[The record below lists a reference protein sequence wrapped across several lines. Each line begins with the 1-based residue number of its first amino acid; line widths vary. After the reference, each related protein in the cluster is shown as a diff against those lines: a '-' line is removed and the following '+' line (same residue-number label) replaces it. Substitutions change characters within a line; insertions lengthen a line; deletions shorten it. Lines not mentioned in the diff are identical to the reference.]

1 MKILYLGTVCS
12 MNRYEAVLKD
22 CKRRPTIASVVFESA
37 LMKGFSEN
45 GADIQILS
53 YPMIPVFPNS
63 RVLFFGGCV
72 ETLFGYP
79 CYWLR
84 TINLPYIKQW
94 SRRIDARRAMKAWA
108 KENNGDG
115 VIMSYSVPPFL
126 VKDILRYGKR
136 FGMKTVAIIPDLPA
150 NMYINHKGNPV
161 VDAIKQQYLNAAL
174 QYQGNYD
181 AYIYLTEAMQGA
193 IAPDK
198 PYVVME
204 GILDVSSV
212 VQEDTL
218 PISPRAIMYAG
229 RLHEKYGVMKLVDA
243 FEQLEDSNAEL
254 WLFGDGT
261 AVTQIEERAGRNPR
275 IRYFGSVSRKTI
287 LEYERRATLLVNPR
301 SPKEGFTKYSFP
313 SKTIEYMAS
322 GTPLLTTRL
331 EGIPVEYFDY
341 VFSVEENDVSLLKG
355 ALEKIMM
362 MSDQELMSKGRTARN
377 FVLEQK
383 NARAQTVRILDFLKN

>member
-1 MKILYLGTVCS
+1 
-12 MNRYEAVLKD
+12 MNRYEAELKD

-37 LMKGFSEN
+37 LMEGFSEN
-45 GADIQILS
+45 GADIEILS

-63 RVLFFGGCV
+63 HALFFGGCE
-72 ETLFGYP
+72 ETLAGYP

-84 TINLPYIKQW
+84 TINLPFIKQW
-94 SRRIDARRAMKAWA
+94 SRRIDARKVMKAWA
-108 KENNGDG
+108 KENKGNG

-136 FGMKTVAIIPDLPA
+136 YGVKTVAIIPDLPA
-150 NMYINHKGNPV
+150 NMYMNHKGNPV
-161 VDAIKQQYLNAAL
+161 IDTVKQWYLNIAL
-174 QYQGNYD
+174 QHQGNYD
-181 AYIYLTEAMQGA
+181 AYIYLSEAMRDV
-193 IAPDK
+193 IAPEK
-198 PYVVME
+198 PYIVME
-204 GILDVSSV
+204 GILNMSEVTQGDVLRS
-212 VQEDTL
+212 
-218 PISPRAIMYAG
+218 SPRAIMYAG

-243 FEQLEDSNAEL
+243 FEQLEDPNAEL

-275 IRYFGSVSRKTI
+275 IRYFGSVSREVV

-301 SPKEGFTKYSFP
+301 SPRESFTKYSFP

-331 EGIPVEYFDY
+331 EGIPREYFDY
-341 VFSVEENDVSLLKG
+341 VFSVEENDVVLLKE
-355 ALEKIMM
+355 ALEKIFM
-362 MSDQELMSKGRTARN
+362 MSDQELISKGRGARN

-383 NARAQTVRILDFLKN
+383 KAGAQTGRILEFIKNNWGKT